1 MDIEGFV
8 GVFYFLGVKAHEEMA
23 RERLR
28 YLESVKY
35 VDSITTSIN
44 LIKHHHYY
52 PHHNYQHTS
61 ANVASTSG
69 TQVKVVEPSVGRLA
83 N

>member
-52 PHHNYQHTS
+52 PHHNY
-61 ANVASTSG
+61 
-69 TQVKVVEPSVGRLA
+69 
-83 N
+83 